1 MLSLERQNAL
11 RETYR
16 RANPGWRPATEI
28 YADLVKAQLAVQSGH
43 AQAYARLLDLGC
55 GRGGLVEQL
64 HHPLSQTVG
73 IDPDVGSLRQHRLD
87 LPRAAAF
94 SHQIPF
100 ADRSFNVVVAS
111 WVLEHVARPSLVFA
125 EISRVLQ
132 PDGVFVFITPNGR
145 HPLTTLNREFGRFAR
160 LQGMIV
166 EKLYGRNSDDT
177 FPTYYRANTGTTLR
191 QLSQENGLCLT
202 QLHPIPDPTYLAFT
216 PLLFRFMCW
225 FEAHLSVDRHL
236 HLVGVARRHASSQC

>member
-1 MLSLERQNAL
+1 MLSLDRQNAL

-28 YADLVKAQLAVQSGH
+28 FAGLVRTHLAVQPPGL
-43 AQAYARLLDLGC
+43 AQAQARLLDLGC

-64 HHPLSQTVG
+64 DHPLSQMVG
-73 IDPDVGSLRQHRLD
+73 LDPDLDSLRQHRLD
-87 LPRAAAF
+87 LPRVAAF
-94 SHQIPF
+94 SHQLPF
-100 ADRSFNVVVAS
+100 ASRSFDVVVAS
-111 WVLEHVARPSLVFA
+111 WVLEHVARPALVFA
-125 EISRVLQ
+125 EISRVLRS
-132 PDGVFVFITPNGR
+132 GGAFVFITPNGR
-145 HPLTTLNREFGRFAR
+145 HPLTTLNRQFGRFAR

-166 EKLYGRNSDDT
+166 EKLYGRHSDDT
-177 FPTYYRANTGTTLR
+177 FPTYYRANTERTLC

-225 FEAHLSVDRHL
+225 FEAHLPVDRHL
-236 HLVGVARRHASSQC
+236 HLVGVARHHASS